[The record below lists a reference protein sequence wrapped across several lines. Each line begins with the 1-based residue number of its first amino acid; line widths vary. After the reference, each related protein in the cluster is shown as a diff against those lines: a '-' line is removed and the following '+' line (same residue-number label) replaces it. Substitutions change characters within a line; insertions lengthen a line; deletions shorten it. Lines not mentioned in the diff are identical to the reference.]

1 MRMTC
6 FAQDPRKEQ
15 AEPLELVDPTYSPAK
30 HFRRLAYGDA
40 IVADLHRI
48 PPTQSASKNFFDLL
62 RLVIEN

>member
-15 AEPLELVDPTYSPAK
+15 AEPIELVDPTYSPAK
-30 HFRRLAYGDA
+30 YFRGRAYGDA

-48 PPTQSASKNFFDLL
+48 PPKHSASKNFFDIH
-62 RLVIEN
+62 RVA

>member
-6 FAQDPRKEQ
+6 FAQDPGKEQ
-15 AEPLELVDPTYSPAK
+15 AEPLELVDPTYSPANY
-30 HFRRLAYGDA
+30 FRRLAYGDA

>member
-30 HFRRLAYGDA
+30 HFRRRAYGDA

-48 PPTQSASKNFFDLL
+48 PPTQSASKNFFDWF
-62 RLVIEN
+62 RLVIAS